1 MRTVSNAN
9 YLRLHK
15 ELVMLRGIITY
26 FNLINHPGDQQ
37 ATNIKCHPGH
47 V

>member
-9 YLRLHK
+9 YRPVHY

-26 FNLINHPGDQQ
+26 FNLINHPRDQP